1 MHIGRFVFAQ
11 ITLLMCNSILTLMN
25 NQHILIGIGDN
36 DNDLSMFKKTG
47 LSFCVGNGCDNAR
60 EAADILCPV
69 DNNHDAVAWVINRY
83 VFGEEC

>member
-1 MHIGRFVFAQ
+1 
-11 ITLLMCNSILTLMN
+11 
-25 NQHILIGIGDN
+25 
-36 DNDLSMFKKTG
+36 MFKKTG